1 MDMNIYAYKCK
12 RCGHVQYPY
21 RTICRKCHDNDH
33 NEFDIVPLPKNGK
46 LLTFTHLYNPP
57 ADFELVFLSLGIV
70 ELEDGNRGA
79 DQHQAAEDRHEGRGQ
94 GRAGAPGRV
103 HHQLWH
109 GVLRG
114 VTSLTRPPAPSPVG
128 KGQGFGRSGTR
139 SNPAHTAGIRVS
151 PTRSTS

>member
-1 MDMNIYAYKCK
+1 MEMSIYAYKCK

-70 ELEDGNRGA
+70 ELEDGNRIL
-79 DQHQAAEDRHEGRGQ
+79 GQ
-94 GRAGAPGRV
+94 INIKQPKTGMKV
-103 HHQLWH
+103 
-109 GVLRG
+109 
-114 VTSLTRPPAPSPVG
+114 VG
-128 KGQGFGRSGTR
+128 KVEKVRQDGYTTNYGMVFYE
-139 SNPAHTAGIRVS
+139 A
-151 PTRSTS
+151 